1 MCGMTVFVDQ
11 AKYHTVHD
19 GTDYWFC
26 APGCLHAFQDNP
38 PAFVA

>member
-26 APGCLHAFQDNP
+26 APGCLHAFEANP
-38 PAFVA
+38 DAYVG